1 VCVLERGREVRPGEY
16 PNDTL
21 SMAHEIQV
29 DLPLTQFGSKTA
41 LFDLRV
47 YDEINVAVGCG
58 LGGTSLVNAAIALR
72 PDPRLFDGPRW
83 PAALR
88 ARSALDPYFAIAE
101 SVLKPARYP
110 DSRPRLPKFDALERV
125 SRALRLPFDR
135 VPILVNFDDL
145 PNGVNEAGVPQSPCV
160 DCGDCVSGCNYGAK
174 NTLLMN
180 YLADARRHGAEL
192 YPCAR
197 VRHILP
203 DGGGWRIVWQAE
215 EEGGRFSSA
224 PRAVSAASVVLAA
237 GTLGS
242 TEILLRSR
250 AEGLA
255 LSGELGRHFS
265 GNGDMIGLAYNAD
278 TEMNAVGFGP
288 HPPGGRPPVGPCSTA
303 IVDARQGRDVEDG
316 IMMVDAVIPGA
327 FGAWLPAV
335 ESTLAAVIGQDTDRG
350 LADKVAESLR
360 AVKSKVMGPYSGAI
374 HNTLLFLVVAH
385 DDARGRIALDGD
397 RLIVDWPSAGD
408 ERRLARAADAIRG
421 AATALGATFIPNPSW
436 HPLLGRRP
444 ITGHPL
450 GGCAMADDARE
461 GVVDDRGRV
470 YRGESGRA
478 VHPGLFVMDGAVIP
492 RSLGVNPLLAIT
504 AVAERCC
511 DLWMSDVTP

>member
-1 VCVLERGREVRPGEY
+1 
-16 PNDTL
+16 
-21 SMAHEIQV
+21 
-29 DLPLTQFGSKTA
+29 
-41 LFDLRV
+41 
-47 YDEINVAVGCG
+47 
-58 LGGTSLVNAAIALR
+58 
-72 PDPRLFDGPRW
+72 
-83 PAALR
+83 
-88 ARSALDPYFAIAE
+88 
-101 SVLKPARYP
+101 
-110 DSRPRLPKFDALERV
+110 
-125 SRALRLPFDR
+125 
-135 VPILVNFDDL
+135 
-145 PNGVNEAGVPQSPCV
+145 
-160 DCGDCVSGCNYGAK
+160 
-174 NTLLMN
+174 
-180 YLADARRHGAEL
+180 
-192 YPCAR
+192 
-197 VRHILP
+197 
-203 DGGGWRIVWQAE
+203 
-215 EEGGRFSSA
+215 
-224 PRAVSAASVVLAA
+224 
-237 GTLGS
+237 
-242 TEILLRSR
+242 
-250 AEGLA
+250 
-255 LSGELGRHFS
+255 
-265 GNGDMIGLAYNAD
+265 
-278 TEMNAVGFGP
+278 
-288 HPPGGRPPVGPCSTA
+288 
-303 IVDARQGRDVEDG
+303 
-316 IMMVDAVIPGA
+316 MMVDAVIPGA